1 MRRLLLALLLT
12 CSSLAGGAEPHA
24 KVMIFIAVDCP
35 IANSYAPELNRL
47 HETYGGKM
55 VEFLLVY
62 PDPDLTEDE
71 VKKHLAE
78 YALTLRATIDRDH
91 ALVKK
96 SGVTTTPEVAVFD
109 ASDAVVY
116 RGRIDNL
123 YADYGE
129 RRRTVT
135 EPYLRDALDAILRGE
150 KPAPATTAAIGCLIE
165 AIE

>member
-1 MRRLLLALLLT
+1 MRTLCLVLLLT
-12 CSSLAGGAEPHA
+12 CASLAGGAEPHA
-24 KVMIFIAVDCP
+24 KVMIFVAVDCP
-35 IANSYAPELNRL
+35 VANSYAPELNRL
-47 HETYGGKM
+47 HETYGGKK

-62 PDPDLTEDE
+62 PDPALSEDE

-96 SGVTTTPEVAVFD
+96 TGVTTTPEVAVFD
-109 ASDAVVY
+109 ASDTVVY

-129 RRRTVT
+129 RRRIVT

-150 KPAPATTAAIGCLIE
+150 KPAPATTEAIGCLIE

>member
-1 MRRLLLALLLT
+1 
-12 CSSLAGGAEPHA
+12 
-24 KVMIFIAVDCP
+24 MIFVAVDCP

-47 HETYGGKM
+47 HEIYGGKK

-62 PDPDLTEDE
+62 PDPALSEDE

-78 YALTLRATIDRDH
+78 YALTLRATIDSDH

-96 SGVTTTPEVAVFD
+96 TGVTTTPEVAVFD
-109 ASDAVVY
+109 ASDTVVY

-129 RRRTVT
+129 RRRIVT

-150 KPAPATTAAIGCLIE
+150 KPAPATTEAIGCLIE

>member
-1 MRRLLLALLLT
+1 MTTFWPALVLAFTCLT
-12 CSSLAGGAEPHA
+12 AGAEPVA
-24 KVMIFIAVDCP
+24 KVMIFVATDCP

-47 HETYGGKM
+47 HVDYGGKM

-62 PDPDLTEDE
+62 PDPDLTEDD

-96 SGVTTTPEVAVFD
+96 TGVTTTPEVAVFD
-109 ASDAVVY
+109 TSDAVVY

-150 KPAPATTAAIGCLIE
+150 KPAPATTEAIGCLIE
-165 AIE
+165 RIE

>member
-1 MRRLLLALLLT
+1 MKTLLLALLLT
-12 CSSLAGGAEPHA
+12 CAPLAGGAKPMA
-24 KVMIFIAVDCP
+24 KVMIFVATDCP

-47 HETYGGKM
+47 HVDYGGKKI
-55 VEFLLVY
+55 EFLLVY
-62 PDPDLTEDE
+62 PEPDRTEDE
-71 VKKHLAE
+71 VKKHVAE
-78 YALTLRATIDRDH
+78 YALTLPTTIDRDH

-96 SGVTTTPEVAVFD
+96 ASVTTTPEVAVFD

-123 YADYGE
+123 YSDFGE

-150 KPAPATTAAIGCLIE
+150 KPALATTAAIGCLIE
-165 AIE
+165 RID